1 MRLRLLLLVL
11 LALACVTVAHATDAP
26 ALTPAHSGLWF
37 DPAADGQGVDLTV
50 YEQGGVTRVFAI
62 TYLGASSWADRPFWA
77 YASGP
82 ASEAAALPLLE
93 VVAFFG
99 LPAQGVPPAVVGDLS
114 LIVESCNRIR
124 ADIVI
129 DNVTAVSWHL
139 QPLLFDQGAGC

>member
-1 MRLRLLLLVL
+1 MRLLLLLLVL
-11 LALACVTVAHATDAP
+11 LAVATAMAAQATDAP

-62 TYLGASSWADRPFWA
+62 TYLGSSSWADRPFWA
-77 YASGP
+77 YATGP
-82 ASEAAALPLLE
+82 SSAAAALPLLE

-114 LIVESCNRIR
+114 LIVESCDRIR